1 MKNIL
6 ARGGIEFIAVLLG
19 ITLSLWVDENRVNNN
34 AKKEFQADLLSIYN
48 ELTDDLI
55 VIDNAMSYNR
65 EMISKM
71 DNLLTIMENS
81 KIDIKAI
88 DTIPIFNSQMENR
101 SFFGKKTAYLSSKS
115 SGRLNRNSSNPL
127 AQELTRLYDQT
138 YTRMEVNNAL
148 VDKMMFDTDD
158 KSNIYAGHLNRNF
171 IYDNQSFYNSV
182 NSAEFYN
189 WGSSIIGLLVHLI
202 DVMNVTKKHILEV
215 ESLLRKELLEL
226 ELIN

>member
-1 MKNIL
+1 MKNTL
-6 ARGGIEFIAVLLG
+6 ARGSIEFVAVLLG

-34 AKKEFQADLLSIYN
+34 AEKEFQADLLSIYN

-115 SGRLNRNSSNPL
+115 SGRLNRNSINPL

-171 IYDNQSFYNSV
+171 IYDSQSFYNSV

-202 DVMNVTKKHILEV
+202 DVMNVTKNHILEV
-215 ESLLRKELLEL
+215 ESLLRKELLQL

>member
-1 MKNIL
+1 MKNTL
-6 ARGGIEFIAVLLG
+6 ARGSIEFVAVLLG

-34 AKKEFQADLLSIYN
+34 AEKEFQADLLSIYN

-115 SGRLNRNSSNPL
+115 SGRLNRNSINPL

-171 IYDNQSFYNSV
+171 IYDSQSFYNSV

-215 ESLLRKELLEL
+215 ESLLRKELLQL

>member
-1 MKNIL
+1 MKNTL

-19 ITLSLWVDENRVNNN
+19 ITLSLWVDENRVNRI
-34 AKKEFQADLLSIYN
+34 AEKEFQADLLAIYS

-55 VIDNAMSYNR
+55 VIDNAMSFNK
-65 EMISKM
+65 EMIEKM
-71 DNLLTIMENS
+71 DQLLLTMENS
-81 KIDIKAI
+81 KINVDAI
-88 DTIPIFNSQMENR
+88 DTIEIFNTKMENR

-148 VDKMMFDTDD
+148 IDKMMFDTD
-158 KSNIYAGHLNRNF
+158 KSNVYAGHLNRDF
-171 IYDNQSFYNSV
+171 IYDSQSFYKSV

-189 WGSSIIGLLVHLI
+189 WGSNIKGLLLHLI
-202 DVMNVTKKHILEV
+202 DVMIITEKHIIKV
-215 ESLLRKELLEL
+215 DSLLKEELLYL
-226 ELIN
+226 ELID

>member
-1 MKNIL
+1 MKNTL
-6 ARGGIEFIAVLLG
+6 ARGSIEFVAVLLG

-34 AKKEFQADLLSIYN
+34 AEKEFQADLLSIYN

-55 VIDNAMSYNR
+55 VIDNAMSYNQ

-115 SGRLNRNSSNPL
+115 SGRLNRNSINPL

-171 IYDNQSFYNSV
+171 IYDSQSFYNSV

-202 DVMNVTKKHILEV
+202 DVMNVTKNHILEV
-215 ESLLRKELLEL
+215 ESLLRKELLQL